1 MTYAEFFAEFKG
13 KFAGADVSDI
23 NEHLAFQFN
32 ICDEECGG
40 SFYVEI
46 KDGELSVEPYEYYDR
61 DAMFSAKPEIL
72 MGIAENKVDAVDAY
86 LKQQLKVEG
95 NIDKA
100 LRIKEIIEMKQQ
112 KGQNFENEKTKA
124 QKAVGKIVQSVA
136 KKVISK

>member
-1 MTYAEFFAEFKG
+1 
-13 KFAGADVSDI
+13 
-23 NEHLAFQFN
+23 
-32 ICDEECGG
+32 
-40 SFYVEI
+40 
-46 KDGELSVEPYEYYDR
+46 
-61 DAMFSAKPEIL
+61 

>member
-1 MTYAEFFAEFKG
+1 
-13 KFAGADVSDI
+13 
-23 NEHLAFQFN
+23 
-32 ICDEECGG
+32 
-40 SFYVEI
+40 
-46 KDGELSVEPYEYYDR
+46 
-61 DAMFSAKPEIL
+61 MFSATPEIL
-72 MGIAENKVDAVDAY
+72 MGIAENKVDAVDAF